1 MYYIFLYITCGIV
14 FNLLIDLLVY
24 VIERHG
30 YGGDED
36 IQWGGGVKVIVTLI
50 WPFALILLIY
60 RIILEFR
67 KM

>member
-24 VIERHG
+24 LIESHG
-30 YGGDED
+30 YVSDED
-36 IQWGGGVKVIVTLI
+36 VRWSTGIKIIVTII
-50 WPFALILLIY
+50 WPFAIILLIY